1 MPYNYVESK
10 EKITQKKNLL
20 ETIYYTEEEQKEVYL
35 KFVITFLECFKQEIK
50 NANKDTLL
58 NLIYKFRYYMLIP
71 FNTQDSIK
79 DISELKEEIT
89 KIVSK
94 EVPFEVWT
102 HIFETRIIDLKELYY
117 KIFAEYDKKYFQ
129 LFDENISE
137 EKFII
142 NNIEKNKINKKIKIF
157 N

>member
-89 KIVSK
+89 EIELDKILNKKTKNEK
-94 EVPFEVWT
+94 E
-102 HIFETRIIDLKELYY
+102 H
-117 KIFAEYDKKYFQ
+117 KKY
-129 LFDENISE
+129 
-137 EKFII
+137 
-142 NNIEKNKINKKIKIF
+142 
-157 N
+157 